1 MQHQHQTRR
10 KRVRLVGA
18 PAGPSRSRPLCFGA
32 ALIVV
37 GFSTTLAVAPAFA
50 AKASTPPS
58 STPLTA
64 TPTTAP
70 GVTVATVPVP
80 GASNL
85 VAPPVSLVAP
95 TTVVVAAGQIAQSF
109 SAPAPLGLAGAPGL
123 VAPLVAPALVV
134 TAPVPPSNLTI
145 ETATPTAAVTLVPS
159 GLVSV
164 KLVPSGL
171 ASVYATVAGPAT
183 SLPTND
189 VTAQT
194 PWADSKTID
203 WPAGTTVND
212 ILTSFGFPGAVPT
225 GTSSSVR
232 PADGVVHLAVVA
244 SNPVDPLAVGARE
257 ALDALLARRTGG
269 AAPLLVSTDAIES
282 AFKAQLPATTSET
295 NAELRYAKARA
306 NLALMIA
313 SRMKVSAPDLDLAW
327 GRTDERRMVAVFAAL
342 SQVGTLYQWTGN
354 RPGGFDC
361 SGLTSY
367 AWSVAGV
374 KIPRTSTM
382 QSDAMVPKDL
392 AQAQPGDLLWRP
404 GHIGMY
410 LGAGDAMVH
419 SPQTGKPV
427 QVRSYG
433 KVNRVGSFV
442 S

>member
-1 MQHQHQTRR
+1 MQHPPQTRL

-18 PAGPSRSRPLCFGA
+18 PAGPSRSRPLCLGA
-32 ALIVV
+32 AMIVV
-37 GFSTTLAVAPAFA
+37 GFGTILAVAPAVT

-58 STPLTA
+58 STPMTA

-70 GVTVATVPVP
+70 GVTVATVALP
-80 GASNL
+80 GPSNL
-85 VAPPVSLVAP
+85 VAPPVSVVAS
-95 TTVVVAAGQIAQSF
+95 TTVVASGQVAQSF
-109 SAPAPLGLAGAPGL
+109 SAPTPLGLGGAPIL
-123 VAPLVAPALVV
+123 VAPLVAPVLVV
-134 TAPVPPSNLTI
+134 TAPVPPSNLTV
-145 ETATPTAAVTLVPS
+145 ALPAPVSVVTLAPS
-159 GLVSV
+159 GLVRV
-164 KLVPSGL
+164 NTTIPGAAPTPPSL
-171 ASVYATVAGPAT
+171 DT
-183 SLPTND
+183 
-189 VTAQT
+189 TAQG
-194 PWADSKTID
+194 PWANSKTID
-203 WPAGTTVND
+203 WPVGTTVND

-232 PADGVVHLAVVA
+232 PADGVVRLAVVA

-295 NAELRYAKARA
+295 NPELRYAKARA

-313 SRMKVSAPDLDLAW
+313 SRIKVSAPDLDLAW

-382 QSDAMVPKDL
+382 QSDAMVPKDF

-410 LGAGDAMVH
+410 LGAGDAMVN

-433 KVNRVGSFV
+433 RVNRVGSFV